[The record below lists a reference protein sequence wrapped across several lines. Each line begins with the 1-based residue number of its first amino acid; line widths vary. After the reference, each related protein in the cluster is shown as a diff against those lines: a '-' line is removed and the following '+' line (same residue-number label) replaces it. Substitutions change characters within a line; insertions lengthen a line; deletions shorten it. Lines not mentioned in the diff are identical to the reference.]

1 MSVDTASKTGKAAAN
16 KAIAEAKAVAD
27 AIAEETSD
35 QELHAE
41 IVVESFEQLTAYIP
55 IVGISPLI
63 QHRFDEKAI
72 KMILESMEGKKTI
85 KAKREPKDPVAEYE
99 RAKYLLE
106 NGLPGHPVTAFKIAT
121 VDACSLFPKEVTKVA
136 VKRALFFRG
145 EGPDMLVPIQFED
158 CTMREDTVR
167 VGMGSVDLRYRP
179 SYEGWSCTLAVDYL
193 PHVINLA
200 SVVTLVNAG
209 GLGGVGEWRPSAPK
223 SSGGVFGRYE
233 VDKTRDISTKAVS
246 V

>member
-85 KAKREPKDPVAEYE
+85 KAKREPKDPVAEY
-99 RAKYLLE
+99 
-106 NGLPGHPVTAFKIAT
+106 
-121 VDACSLFPKEVTKVA
+121 
-136 VKRALFFRG
+136 
-145 EGPDMLVPIQFED
+145 
-158 CTMREDTVR
+158 
-167 VGMGSVDLRYRP
+167 
-179 SYEGWSCTLAVDYL
+179 
-193 PHVINLA
+193 
-200 SVVTLVNAG
+200 
-209 GLGGVGEWRPSAPK
+209 
-223 SSGGVFGRYE
+223 
-233 VDKTRDISTKAVS
+233 
-246 V
+246 